1 MKKLILALSVMFL
14 LAGCGGQETFESV
27 ADENLQSAMASMQ
40 QLKLELPAEA
50 AVPAM
55 ESDDQGK
62 LYLCDGYTLTVQT
75 MEAGDLDK
83 TLRQVTGFSQE
94 QLAVMKTEENGVRRI
109 QCVWT
114 AAGEGGDHIGRALIL
129 DDGNYHY
136 TVTVMAQSEL
146 AGNLTQQWQ
155 TILDSAMLSTD

>member
-14 LAGCGGQETFESV
+14 LAGCGGQKTFESV
-27 ADENLQSAMASMQ
+27 SDENLQPAIASLQ

-75 MEAGDLDK
+75 MEAGDLDR

-94 QLAVMKTEENGVRRI
+94 RLAVMKTEENGIKRI

-136 TVTVMAQSEL
+136 TVTVMAQSAL
-146 AGNLTQQWQ
+146 AGELTQQWQ